1 MKTINK
7 EQLQIFTSYME
18 DEISVELLQ
27 QFIDAK
33 ARVKG
38 LEIEAV
44 MRMMNITSPLLLLE

>member
-1 MKTINK
+1 MKTISK